1 MIRAFIAVPLPK
13 ALLREVT
20 GIQTTLRSAASDVR
34 WVEPRNL
41 HLTLKF
47 LGSIKEDSLA
57 KLKEALQ
64 TAVRPLS
71 PFIFKLEGIG
81 TFPRTS
87 QPRVVWLGVSQ
98 GKERLVEVAEL
109 VEKSCVELG
118 LPAQDR
124 SFSPHLTLGRI
135 YSKRRLE
142 HLLERV
148 KSVQS
153 RRPPLA
159 QVKSLTL
166 FESILTPE
174 GPLYNPLG
182 EIQLGK

>member
-1 MIRAFIAVPLPK
+1 MIRAFIAVPLPE
-13 ALLREVT
+13 ALRREVSA
-20 GIQTTLRSAASDVR
+20 IQTNLRTAASDIR
-34 WVEPRNL
+34 WVDPANL

-47 LGSIKEDSLA
+47 LGSIEEEPLA
-57 KLKEALQ
+57 RLKEALQ
-64 TAVRPLS
+64 AAVRPIS
-71 PFIFKLEGIG
+71 PFIFQLEGVG

-98 GKERLVEVAEL
+98 GKEKLVEVAGV
-109 VEKSCVELG
+109 VEKTCVELG

-135 YSKRRLE
+135 QSKRKLE
-142 HLLERV
+142 QLLERI
-148 KSVQS
+148 KSVQL

-159 QVKSLTL
+159 HARTL
-166 FESILTPE
+166 ILFQSTLTPE
-174 GPLYNPLG
+174 GPIYNPLG